1 MIAMIDIGLEK
12 KDCTI
17 VKNAG
22 TIFRSVAAKSW
33 EDRSIILRQVDSIG
47 LKSIKVLTS
56 KGINSITKLRQQDP
70 GYIELVSDNKS

>member
-33 EDRSIILRQVDSIG
+33 EDRSIILRQVDFF
-47 LKSIKVLTS
+47 
-56 KGINSITKLRQQDP
+56 
-70 GYIELVSDNKS
+70 